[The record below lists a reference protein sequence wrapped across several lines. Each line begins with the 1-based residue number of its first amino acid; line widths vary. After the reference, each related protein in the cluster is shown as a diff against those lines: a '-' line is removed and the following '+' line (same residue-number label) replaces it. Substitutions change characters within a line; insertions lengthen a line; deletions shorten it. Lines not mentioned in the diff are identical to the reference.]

1 MNRDAYPTLTMG
13 QRRNGTK
20 MIKRF
25 KSLVGWVLG
34 KRGWI
39 CFFLAVFLTA
49 ALVGGKVPFLS
60 SGSAADQ
67 NNVHFVELTAENFQS
82 EMSKAKGPIFVEI
95 GDGTADSRATQVT
108 LDEAAKNYAG
118 KVTFFR
124 VNATEN
130 PEVAQQFVGV
140 VARFVQSQGM
150 QMPPD
155 GLPMPLHLLFQFN
168 DKGQP
173 QVMNLG
179 VGHLLVEEA
188 QMWIDMGL
196 SGEALQPR
204 PQPTAPATPNG
215 AAPTPTPVTPGE
227 TEGK

>member
-1 MNRDAYPTLTMG
+1 
-13 QRRNGTK
+13 
-20 MIKRF
+20 MIKPIKR
-25 KSLVGWVLG
+25 LVGWVLG
-34 KRGWI
+34 KRTWI
-39 CFFLAVFLTA
+39 CLILAVFITA
-49 ALVGGKVPFLS
+49 ALMGGKVPFLS

-67 NNVHFVELTAENFQS
+67 NVQFVELTAENFQS

-108 LDEAAKNYAG
+108 LDEAAKQFAG
-118 KVTFFR
+118 KATFFR
-124 VNATEN
+124 VNASEN

-140 VARFVQSQGM
+140 VARFLQSQGM

-155 GLPMPLHLLFQFN
+155 GLPMPLHLMFQFN

-204 PQPTAPATPNG
+204 PQAPAPVTPPADG
-215 AAPTPTPVTPGE
+215 ATTTPTPATPGE

>member
-1 MNRDAYPTLTMG
+1 
-13 QRRNGTK
+13 
-20 MIKRF
+20 MIKPF
-25 KSLVGWVLG
+25 KRLVGWVSG

-49 ALVGGKVPFLS
+49 ALAGGKVPFLS
-60 SGSAADQ
+60 SGSATTDQ
-67 NNVHFVELTAENFQS
+67 NVHFVELTAENFQS
-82 EMSKAKGPIFVEI
+82 EMSKAKGPIFIEI

-108 LDEAAKNYAG
+108 LDEAAKTFAG
-118 KVTFFR
+118 KATFFR
-124 VNATEN
+124 VNASEN

-140 VARFVQSQGM
+140 VARFLQSQGM

-155 GLPMPLHLLFQFN
+155 GLPMPLHLMIKFD

-179 VGHLLVEEA
+179 AGHLLVEEA

-196 SGEALQPR
+196 TGEAMKPR
-204 PQPTAPATPNG
+204 PQPTAPATPDG
-215 AAPTPTPVTPGE
+215 AAPAPTPVTPGT